1 MTKNFNLQEDEKLCI
16 FVTKDK
22 KASYYFDNDL
32 HRVFTGFDNKSGF
45 EFLILDCILKIIKE
59 IGSMTPRR
67 FKIYLKPLSWNT
79 QPKNKLKVNA
89 EIIAQTKD
97 IQDVWN
103 FHLFVQEGLVWLKVL
118 LNSSLNLQNTR
129 TLRLSNHIPHMSFSI
144 WDTYIL

>member
-22 KASYYFDNDL
+22 KGRYCFDNAL
-32 HRVFTGFDNKSGF
+32 LRVFTGFDNKRGF

-97 IQDVWN
+97 IQDA
-103 FHLFVQEGLVWLKVL
+103 
-118 LNSSLNLQNTR
+118 
-129 TLRLSNHIPHMSFSI
+129 
-144 WDTYIL
+144 

>member
-45 EFLILDCILKIIKE
+45 EFLILDYILKIIKE

-89 EIIAQTKD
+89 EFIAQTKD
-97 IQDVWN
+97 IQDV
-103 FHLFVQEGLVWLKVL
+103 
-118 LNSSLNLQNTR
+118 
-129 TLRLSNHIPHMSFSI
+129 
-144 WDTYIL
+144 